1 MKRIE
6 SIRGGRALVRGV
18 AIALLA
24 IANPLVAADA
34 PPDQAA
40 LEKQLADA
48 RARLDAAARDVAK
61 LSAELYG
68 DEGVQVM
75 KFMHGGPPGAM
86 LGVNVSG
93 ARDRD
98 EGVEVVGVSPGG
110 PAEGAGLKAGDVVV
124 AVNGQALK
132 KSAERSTASQLVAYM
147 RGVEPGQTV
156 KVEFLRDGKR
166 QSVDVKTVAAEPP
179 MARMMR
185 DRMMAMPM
193 GEGMEMPPFHQ
204 MLMADRPF
212 GPLELVPMTPKLGQY
227 FGTDKGLLV
236 VRAPDGSSLALEEGD
251 VLLTIGGRTPE
262 GPGQAFRI
270 LHSYEPGEKVKLG
283 ILRNRKRME
292 VEATVPDHGPM
303 GGRMHA
309 PGAAPRGPMP
319 PAPPAPPANPAPA
332 KAGAT

>member
-1 MKRIE
+1 MNTIR
-6 SIRGGRALVRGV
+6 SIRAGWTLAACA

-24 IANPLVAADA
+24 VSNEAAAADA
-34 PPDQAA
+34 PADQAA

-68 DEGVQVM
+68 DEETQVF
-75 KFMHGGPPGAM
+75 KFMRGGRPGAM
-86 LGVNVSG
+86 LGVNIGGS
-93 ARDRD
+93 RERD

-110 PAEGAGLKAGDVVV
+110 PAERAGLRAGDVIV

-132 KSAERSTASQLVAYM
+132 KTGERPPAAQLVAYL
-147 RGVEPGQTV
+147 RTVEPGQAV
-156 KVEFLRDGKR
+156 KVDYLRDGKR
-166 QSVDVKTVAAEPP
+166 QSADVKSSAAEPP

-185 DRMMAMPM
+185 DRMMVMPM
-193 GEGMEMPPFHQ
+193 PDGMEMPGFQAMMMPGR
-204 MLMADRPF
+204 AF

-227 FGTDKGLLV
+227 FGTDEGLLV
-236 VRAPDGSSLALEEGD
+236 VRAPSGPGLPLEEGD

-262 GPGQAFRI
+262 GAGQAFRI

-283 ILRNRKRME
+283 ILRNRKRMD
-292 VEATVPDHGPM
+292 VEATVP
-303 GGRMHA
+303 
-309 PGAAPRGPMP
+309 PRGPMDDHVRPPRP
-319 PAPPAPPANPAPA
+319 PAPPAPPQPAQPQE